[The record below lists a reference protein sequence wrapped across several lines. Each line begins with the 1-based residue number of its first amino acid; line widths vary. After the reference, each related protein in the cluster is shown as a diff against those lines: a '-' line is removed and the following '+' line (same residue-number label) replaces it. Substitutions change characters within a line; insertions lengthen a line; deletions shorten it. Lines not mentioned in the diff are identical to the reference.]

1 MVEMFATRRKAG
13 LVQGRSVTPDRRGS
27 LRVVARLFI
36 IFVATKDKQQMND
49 PRILPIGNQDFED
62 IRKKEQLYVDKTSY
76 IYTLAYAG
84 FKHTFLSRP
93 HRFGK
98 SLFLST
104 LRAYFEGRKELFE
117 GLYIAER
124 EEEIARWERRE
135 PWESSP
141 VLYFAL
147 NATNY
152 SSAESLP
159 SLLEQEVKKWESLYE
174 VKGASLA
181 PERRFANL
189 IEELYR
195 KEGKQVVVLVDEYD
209 KPLLETV
216 EDEALNEGNRSLL
229 KAFYE
234 VIKQCDRYIR
244 FAFLTGIT
252 KFSKTT
258 LFSGVNNLIDITL
271 LDDYD
276 AICGFTEEELTAY
289 LSPQIEKLA
298 GVENTTVE
306 ETRARLKKEYDGYCF
321 AEEGERVYNPYSLL
335 KVLAT
340 SKYKYYWFEN
350 ATPSYL
356 VHYLKRMW
364 IFIPDLD
371 QDVKIG
377 AQVVQ
382 DFRYNDHDAIIP
394 LLFQSGYLTIKNTIA
409 RATIFQLG
417 YPNEEVRFGFLH
429 ELLPLY
435 SSLTRTNIDIVVL
448 ELYELF
454 DRGDLAGAMKHVS
467 VILAGIIYG
476 NIPNGEEGRPLREQ
490 YYQSVLYAVFRLL
503 GIHAQAEVVCATG
516 RIDMLVT
523 TRQHVYIFEFKV
535 NTQGSAQDAID
546 QIKDREYFRAVAAE
560 GRPVH
565 LVGVS
570 FDEKTRNI
578 GEWKEEVILTPDGRG

>member
-1 MVEMFATRRKAG
+1 MPRR
-13 LVQGRSVTPDRRGS
+13 
-27 LRVVARLFI
+27 
-36 IFVATKDKQQMND
+36 
-49 PRILPIGNQDFED
+49 LPISTQDFEKLRNAGD
-62 IRKKEQLYVDKTSY
+62 LYVDKTQY
-76 IYTLAYAG
+76 IEKLLSLGTV
-84 FKHTFLSRP
+84 FFLSRP

-124 EEEIARWERRE
+124 EEEIARGQRRE
-135 PWESSP
+135 PWEASP
-141 VLYFAL
+141 VLYFDL
-147 NATNY
+147 NAKDYLSGKTLQ
-152 SSAESLP
+152 ERLSLQ
-159 SLLEQEVKKWESLYE
+159 LDFLEAQFDIKPKYD
-174 VKGASLA
+174 A
-181 PERRFANL
+181 PDDRFIYL
-189 IEELYR
+189 IRMIYQTTQKR
-195 KEGKQVVVLVDEYD
+195 VVILIDEYD

-216 EDEALNEGNRSLL
+216 TNEELNIAIRAQL

-234 VIKQCDRYIR
+234 VLKQCDRYIR

-258 LFSGVNNLIDITL
+258 LFSGVNNLKDITL
-271 LDDYD
+271 DNDYD
-276 AICGFTEEELTAY
+276 AICGFTEEELTTY

-298 GVENTTVE
+298 RAENTTVE

-321 AEEGERVYNPYSLL
+321 SRKGERVYNPFSLL
-335 KVLAT
+335 RVLANCE
-340 SKYKYYWFEN
+340 YDYYWFEN

-356 VHYLKRMW
+356 VHYLQRMR

-394 LLFQSGYLTIKNTIA
+394 LLFQSGYLTIKKPIA
-409 RATIFQLG
+409 NGLLFQLG

-435 SSLTRTNIDIVVL
+435 SSLTRSNIDIVVL

-454 DRGDLAGAMKHVS
+454 DKGDLAGAMKHVS

-503 GIHAQAEVVCATG
+503 GVHAQAEVVCATG
-516 RIDMLVT
+516 RIDMLVL

-535 NTQGSAQDAID
+535 NTQGTAQDAID
-546 QIKDREYFRAVAAE
+546 QIKDREYFRAVRAE

-578 GEWKEEVILTPDGRG
+578 GEWKEEVLGRF

>member
-1 MVEMFATRRKAG
+1 MNMLRR
-13 LVQGRSVTPDRRGS
+13 
-27 LRVVARLFI
+27 
-36 IFVATKDKQQMND
+36 
-49 PRILPIGNQDFED
+49 LPISTQSFKQLRNDGD
-62 IRKKEQLYVDKTSY
+62 LYVDKTQY
-76 IYTLAYAG
+76 IEKLFSLG
-84 FKHTFLSRP
+84 RIFFLSRP

-104 LRAYFEGRKELFE
+104 LKAYFEGRKDLFE

-124 EEEIARWERRE
+124 EEEIARRQRRA
-135 PWESSP
+135 PWEASP
-141 VLYFAL
+141 VLYLEL
-147 NATNY
+147 NAEDY
-152 SSAESLP
+152 STPEALENCLDTHLSA
-159 SLLEQEVKKWESLYE
+159 WETLYGSDG
-174 VKGASLA
+174 VAKTLSG
-181 PERRFANL
+181 RFRIVVQRAY
-189 IEELYR
+189 E
-195 KEGKQVVVLVDEYD
+195 KMGKQVVILIDEYD

-216 EDEALNEGNRSLL
+216 VDEALNEANRSLL

-234 VIKQCDRYIR
+234 VLKQCDEYIR

-289 LSPQIEKLA
+289 LSPQIAKLA
-298 GVENTTVE
+298 ESENTTVE

-321 AEEGERVYNPYSLL
+321 SRKGGRVYNPFSLL
-335 KVLAT
+335 RVLANCE
-340 SKYKYYWFEN
+340 YDYYWFEN

-356 VHYLKRMW
+356 VNYLKRTQ
-364 IFIPDLD
+364 IFMPDLED
-371 QDVKIG
+371 ELLLDSSSL
-377 AQVVQ
+377 Q
-382 DFRYNDHDAIIP
+382 DFRYNDDDSVIP
-394 LLFQSGYLTIKNTIA
+394 LLFQSGYLTIRKYIA
-409 RATIFQLG
+409 EEQIYQLG
-417 YPNEEVRFGFLH
+417 YPNEEVRFGFLQ

-435 SSLTRTNIDIVVL
+435 VNIRRDEVRATVL
-448 ELYELF
+448 RLYRAL
-454 DRGDLAGAMKHVS
+454 RSGDMAEAMAQIS

-476 NIPNGEEGRPLREQ
+476 NTPSTEKGRPLREQ

-516 RIDMLVT
+516 RIDMLVM
-523 TRQHVYIFEFKV
+523 TREHVYIFEFKV

-546 QIKDREYFRAVAAE
+546 QIKDREYFRAVRAD

-578 GEWKEEVILTPDGRG
+578 GEWKEEVLH

>member
-1 MVEMFATRRKAG
+1 MNRLRR
-13 LVQGRSVTPDRRGS
+13 
-27 LRVVARLFI
+27 
-36 IFVATKDKQQMND
+36 
-49 PRILPIGNQDFED
+49 LPISTQDFEQLRRD
-62 IRKKEQLYVDKTSY
+62 RDLYVDKTQY
-76 IYTLAYAG
+76 IEKLFSLG
-84 FKHTFLSRP
+84 RIFFLSRP

-104 LRAYFEGRKELFE
+104 LKAYFEGRKELFE

-124 EEEIARWERRE
+124 EEEIARWKRRE
-135 PWESSP
+135 AWEASP

-152 SSAESLP
+152 SSPESLP
-159 SLLEQEVKKWESLYE
+159 SLLEQQVRKWETLYE
-174 VKGASLA
+174 VKGESLA

-195 KEGKQVVVLVDEYD
+195 KEGKQVVILVDEYD

-216 EDEALNEGNRSLL
+216 EDEALNEANRSLL

-234 VIKQCDRYIR
+234 VIKQCDEYIR

-276 AICGFTEEELTAY
+276 AICGFTEEELSAY

-298 GVENTTVE
+298 EAGNSTVE

-321 AEEGERVYNPYSLL
+321 AEDGVRVYNPYSLL

-356 VHYLKRMW
+356 VHYLKRMR

-435 SSLTRTNIDIVVL
+435 SSLTRSNIDIVVL

-454 DRGDLAGAMKHVS
+454 DKGDLAGAMKHVS
-467 VILAGIIYG
+467 EILAGIIYG

-503 GIHAQAEVVCATG
+503 GVHAQAEVVCATG
-516 RIDMLVT
+516 RIDMLVM

-546 QIKDREYFRAVAAE
+546 QIKDREYFRMVSAE

-570 FDEKTRNI
+570 FDEKTRNV
-578 GEWKEEVILTPDGRG
+578 GEWKEEVLG

>member
-1 MVEMFATRRKAG
+1 MNRSRR
-13 LVQGRSVTPDRRGS
+13 
-27 LRVVARLFI
+27 
-36 IFVATKDKQQMND
+36 
-49 PRILPIGNQDFED
+49 LPISTQNF
-62 IRKKEQLYVDKTSY
+62 KQLRNDGDLYIDKTQY
-76 IYTLAYAG
+76 IEKLFSLG
-84 FKHTFLSRP
+84 RIFFLSRP

-104 LRAYFEGRKELFE
+104 LKAYFEGQKELFE

-124 EEEIARWERRE
+124 EEEIARWQKRE
-135 PWESSP
+135 PWAGTP

-159 SLLEQEVKKWESLYE
+159 SLLEQEVRRWETLYE
-174 VKGASLA
+174 VKGESLA

-195 KEGKQVVVLVDEYD
+195 KKGKQVVILIDEYD

-216 EDEALNEGNRSLL
+216 EDEALNEANRSLL

-234 VIKQCDRYIR
+234 VIKQCDEYIS

-271 LDDYD
+271 LDDYA
-276 AICGFTEEELTAY
+276 AICGFTEEELSAY

-298 GVENTTVE
+298 KAENTTVE

-321 AEEGERVYNPYSLL
+321 AEEGEQVYNPYSLL

-356 VHYLKRMW
+356 VRYLRRME
-364 IFIPDLD
+364 IFMPDLED
-371 QDVKIG
+371 ELLLD
-377 AQVVQ
+377 AESLQ
-382 DFRYNDHDAIIP
+382 DFRYNDEDSVIP
-394 LLFQSGYLTIKNTIA
+394 LLFQSGYLTIKKYLAEEQIY
-409 RATIFQLG
+409 QLG
-417 YPNEEVRFGFLH
+417 YPNEEVRFGFLQ

-435 SSLTRTNIDIVVL
+435 VNIRRDDVRATVLKLYRALRSGDIA
-448 ELYELF
+448 E
-454 DRGDLAGAMKHVS
+454 AMAQIS
-467 VILAGIIYG
+467 EILAGIIYG
-476 NIPNGEEGRPLREQ
+476 NIPSSEKGRPLREQ

-516 RIDMLVT
+516 RIDMLVL

-546 QIKDREYFRAVAAE
+546 QIKAREYFHIVSAE

-570 FDEKTRNI
+570 FDEKSRNI
-578 GEWKEEVILTPDGRG
+578 GEWKEECVGAPPVGP

>member
-1 MVEMFATRRKAG
+1 MNRSRR
-13 LVQGRSVTPDRRGS
+13 
-27 LRVVARLFI
+27 
-36 IFVATKDKQQMND
+36 
-49 PRILPIGNQDFED
+49 LPISTQDFEQLRNIGD
-62 IRKKEQLYVDKTSY
+62 LYVDKTQY
-76 IYTLAYAG
+76 IEKLFSLG
-84 FKHTFLSRP
+84 RIFFLSRP

-104 LRAYFEGRKELFE
+104 LKAYFEGRKELFE
-117 GLYIAER
+117 GLYITGR

-135 PWESSP
+135 PWEGSP

-159 SLLEQEVKKWESLYE
+159 SLLEQQVKKWEARYE
-174 VKGASLA
+174 VNGEALA

-195 KEGKQVVVLVDEYD
+195 KEGKQVVILIDEYD

-234 VIKQCDRYIR
+234 VIKQCDHYIR

-276 AICGFTEEELTAY
+276 AICGFTEEELTTY
-289 LSPQIEKLA
+289 LSPKIEKLA
-298 GVENTTVE
+298 GAENTTVE

-321 AEEGERVYNPYSLL
+321 AEDGVRVYNPYSLL

-356 VHYLKRMW
+356 VNYLKRMW

-371 QDVKIG
+371 QDIKIG

-394 LLFQSGYLTIKNTIA
+394 LLFQSGYLTIKKPIA
-409 RATIFQLG
+409 RGLIFQLG

-435 SSLTRTNIDIVVL
+435 SSLTRSNIDIVVL

-454 DRGDLAGAMKHVS
+454 DKGDLAGAMKHVS

-516 RIDMLVT
+516 RIDMLVL

-546 QIKDREYFRAVAAE
+546 QIKDREYFRAVRAE
-560 GRPVH
+560 GRCGGAQPVVEEGRGRTVH